1 MKKIFNINVLF
12 ITILLF
18 LVCLTSC
25 DTGFEVV
32 YLNENGEIL
41 KQLKLEESTIIEEI
55 DYTLNNQDDSF
66 LYWTSNDKDAFN
78 FEKEVNT
85 SITLKPVVEKKREI
99 ELSNNNE
106 VNSYTLEEEVKSF
119 NFFWDTQQ
127 KEGTKGAGLIPDRY
141 PSNGLASIASVGWGL
156 SAFAIGVQNEWIT
169 FEEGKARSIMTL
181 ENMKNLKRVNGFYYH
196 FYYEKNGRPAA
207 GSEVSGID
215 TAIFIIGALSA
226 GEYFG
231 GEVKTLAYDIYN
243 EINWNWYVN
252 PKTNQFYMSYKNDA
266 HSGKWDT
273 YGEQLMMYFL
283 GSGAPKE
290 EFRTGKNVYDS
301 FRRYKGK
308 YTSKNGTKFEYINSW
323 FGSIFTY
330 QFSHAFIDFR
340 NIVDADGI
348 DWFENSITATKCARQ
363 YCIDNPENFSTV
375 THNKNSWGL
384 TACDTP
390 SGYSGLLGS
399 NPTGFGHNDQTRN
412 DGTVALCGSVG
423 SIPFLPEEVQESIE
437 YYYTF
442 DNRVLVG
449 EFGLLDAYNN
459 ENNLWVANDVIG
471 IDKGISVVMI
481 ENYRTGLIW
490 DCLFDSNFMN
500 RAIEV
505 LEYEKTN

>member
-1 MKKIFNINVLF
+1 MKKFFNIN
-12 ITILLF
+12 ILF
-18 LVCLTSC
+18 LSIAVFLVSLTSC
-25 DTGFEVV
+25 DSGCKVIYLDEHGQV
-32 YLNENGEIL
+32 YEEIEIEKNSL
-41 KQLKLEESTIIEEI
+41 IEEI
-55 DYTLNNQDDSF
+55 EYVASDIESSF
-66 LYWTSNDKDAFN
+66 LYWTANDNDAFN
-78 FEKEVNT
+78 FDKEIKSNV
-85 SITLKPVVEKKREI
+85 TLKPVIEEKEEI
-99 ELSNNNE
+99 KLSNNNE
-106 VNSYTLEEEVKSF
+106 VNSYTLEEEVNCF
-119 NFFWDTQQ
+119 NFFWETQQ
-127 KEGTKGAGLIPDRY
+127 EAGTKGAGLIPDRY
-141 PSNGLASIASVGWGL
+141 PSNGLASIASVGYGL

-169 FEEGKARSIMTL
+169 FEEGKTRAIMTL
-181 ENMKNLKRVNGFYYH
+181 ENMKNVKRVNGFYYH

-226 GEYFG
+226 GEFFG
-231 GEVKTLAYDIYN
+231 GKVKTLAYDIYN
-243 EINWNWYVN
+243 DINWKWYVN
-252 PKTNQFYMSYKNDA
+252 PKTHQFYMSYKNDE

-283 GSGAPKE
+283 GAGAPKK
-290 EFRTGKNVYDS
+290 EFRTDKKVYDS
-301 FRRYKGK
+301 FVRYKGK
-308 YTSKNGTKFEYINSW
+308 YISSNGTKFEFINSW

-340 NIVDADGI
+340 NIVDADGV

-363 YCIDNPENFSTV
+363 YCIDNPEGFSTV

-399 NPTGFGHNDQTRN
+399 NPTGFGHNNQTRN
-412 DGTVALCGSVG
+412 DGTVALCGSIG
-423 SIPFLPEEVQESIE
+423 SIPFLPEEVQESIK

-442 DNRVLVG
+442 DTRVLVG
-449 EFGLLDAYNN
+449 KYGLLDSYNK

-500 RAIEV
+500 RAIDV
-505 LEYEKTN
+505 LKFEKTI